1 MVSTRLMV
9 NTRNEESIKKINMFA
24 YSAIA
29 VVFIIMFVMPCAFA
43 DFKCDIIN
51 GMIEQIKNGVTQVYY
66 DFLTPSGAK
75 SSILN
80 MVISESPGGLIQ
92 GAYNVC
98 AAAGAF
104 LCIIYGYM
112 HMLTDESRGMDHK
125 EALMKAIKQLFLVA
139 IFLMLLPTVLN
150 TLAKIG
156 FYFIEGIANITMD
169 PEHSG
174 VEGLSLD
181 LLDHNANVSGFMA
194 FFSFIG
200 CFLTLAIPY
209 LASWVMVAAAHFIVF
224 SLLIEIAIRRVF
236 APVAMANVYGEGL
249 RSPGMRYMMRY
260 VACFIKIA
268 IALFVAMLNPLL
280 LSTISVTL
288 SEGPQKVMA
297 FLVCVVACNFTVLGI
312 SQRLGE
318 YANDIAGV

>member
-9 NTRNEESIKKINMFA
+9 NTKSEESIKKINMFA

-29 VVFIIMFVMPCAFA
+29 VVFIVMFIMPCAFA

-51 GMIEQIKNGVTQVYY
+51 GMIKQITEGVTKVYY

-80 MVISESPGGLIQ
+80 MVISESPGGLI
-92 GAYNVC
+92 GHAYNI
-98 AAAGAF
+98 AAVAGGF

-125 EALMKAIKQLFLVA
+125 EALTKAIKQLFLVA

-156 FYFIEGIANITMD
+156 FYFIEGIASYTIDSEAPTT
-169 PEHSG
+169 
-174 VEGLSLD
+174 LSLAM
-181 LLDHNANVSGFMA
+181 LDANADASGFMA

-209 LASWVMVAAAHFIVF
+209 LASWVMTAAAHFIVF

-260 VACFIKIA
+260 VACFLKIA
-268 IALFVAMLNPLL
+268 IALFVAMLNPML
-280 LSTISVTL
+280 LSAIAATPGSDVGGIM
-288 SEGPQKVMA
+288 GY
-297 FLVCVVACNFTVLGI
+297 LVCVVACNFTVLGM
-312 SQRLGE
+312 SQKLGE